1 MKKLL
6 IGCSVLILI
15 SGLLFGGL
23 SWYFAR
29 KPYGVF
35 RLFIDSASAT
45 EQIFEK
51 KGRWPT
57 NFSEIEQQCKEDQS
71 YFVEVEPAMKN
82 AQMSANVSSKGD
94 VCSIQFVG
102 TYRGQPFIRTCTI
115 KKVGDNFHWDLPGD

>member
-6 IGCSVLILI
+6 IGGFILILI
-15 SGLLFGGL
+15 CGAIFGGL
-23 SWYFAR
+23 SRVLGR
-29 KPYGVF
+29 KPFGVF
-35 RLFIDSASAT
+35 RLYIDSAAAT

-57 NFSEIEQQCKEDQS
+57 NFSEIEQQCKDDQS

-82 AQMSANVSSKGD
+82 AQMSANVTSKGD

-115 KKVGDNFHWDLPGD
+115 KKVKDDFLWDLPKD